1 MMGLIFPIPDLNAV
15 KKSSLICKDGLKND
29 LVGMQLPVGDALLE
43 LVIARLGRRQLLYER
58 RNRGGRASRQLAH
71 RRRVVDL
78 FHHDS
83 RRRSRRSRVH
93 VVVDYR
99 LYGGA
104 EIPRR
109 RLPPPFWSAQSAVE
123 IGNLLGAQCR
133 IVRFRRKCGFQS
145 ALSLREESRHSY
157 SPQ

>member
-1 MMGLIFPIPDLNAV
+1 MMGLIFPIPDLNAG
-15 KKSSLICKDGLKND
+15 KKSSLICKDGLKNH

-145 ALSLREESRHSY
+145 ALREESRHSY